1 MHWVDSTSGIPVELR
16 LYDRLFVD
24 PTPAS
29 HEGKDFL
36 EFYNKESLVVNTKAI
51 AEAHLKEVGADEPLQ
66 FMRKGYFI
74 KDADSSEDKLIFNR
88 TVTMRDSWAKMQKK

>member
-1 MHWVDSTSGIPVELR
+1 MELR